1 MPSYSEVMSPGP
13 AGWSVVVGGGRNVAE
28 GAELA
33 LSGRLV
39 GDEVRDLNVSLPALN
54 ALCHKVHFADLQLT
68 DVDVVA

>member
-1 MPSYSEVMSPGP
+1 MSPGP

-39 GDEVRDLNVSLPALN
+39 GDEVRDLNVSLPPLN
-54 ALCHKVHFADLQLT
+54 ALCRKVHFAGLQLT
-68 DVDVVA
+68 DVDAVA